1 MNKLLI
7 IGNLTR
13 DPELRATRE
22 GKEVCSFTVAVNS
35 RRRDAQ
41 GDIVP
46 DFFRVSAWEGLGRNC
61 KQYLSK
67 GKKVAVIGSVT
78 VSVFQGNDGEARA
91 QMEVFAQ
98 DVEFLTPKDAKP
110 EQKPGIDKASGMEK
124 AELPEGVFDEL
135 PF

>member
-7 IGNLTR
+7 IGNLCK
-13 DPELRATRE
+13 DPELRATST
-22 GKEVCSFTVAVNS
+22 GKEVCTFTVAVNS

-67 GKKVAVIGSVT
+67 GKKVAVMGSVT
-78 VSVFQGNDGEARA
+78 VSVVQGNDGEARA

-110 EQKPGIDKASGMEK
+110 EIDKASGMEK

>member
-1 MNKLLI
+1 M
-7 IGNLTR
+7 
-13 DPELRATRE
+13 RATST
-22 GKEVCSFTVAVNS
+22 GKEVCTFTIAVNS
-35 RRRDAQ
+35 RRKDDS
-41 GDIVP
+41 GNPVP
-46 DFFRVSAWEGLGRNC
+46 DFFRVSAWEALGRNC

-67 GKKVAVIGSVT
+67 GKKVAVMGSVT

-110 EQKPGIDKASGMEK
+110 EIDKASGMEK